1 MAGQFDET
9 QALSRPPRQAGA
21 TVQPE
26 ARRVTA
32 AEHAPHLRRRLMF
45 IAACGAAAFGITF
58 LVIVTSDGHVRP
70 HRWAILLLALLDSW
84 IVWALRR
91 SPDVSLTRL
100 KWVEFL
106 VFAPGVLFY
115 TWSTA
120 DALSVGPTLLSPGA
134 GGLLTNYVA
143 LPWVTVI
150 VVYGVVI
157 PNTGRRCARVVGG
170 MCLLALGSA
179 VAGMALAD
187 APTWAKLG
195 IAFRL
200 AVWLGVAAAI
210 VTSGAYRVEALRRE
224 ATAARSLGP
233 YTLVRRLGV
242 GGMGEVYYASH
253 KLLRRPCAVKI
264 IRAEYARDPDAQA
277 QFEAEVQAAAQ
288 LAHPHAVRVYDYG
301 RADDGTFYCVMEYLP
316 GFTLHELVARFN
328 PLPAGRA
335 IFLLRQICS
344 ALGAAHAA
352 GLVHRD
358 VKPGNVIVNNSPRQA
373 DFATLLDFGLA
384 IDRSAG
390 GSGSG
395 SIVGTPSY
403 MAPEQ
408 AAGAALDHRVDIYAV
423 GAVGYYLLTG
433 RPPFDGGDVSKVLYA
448 VELEPPVPVREIAPD
463 VSAEL
468 EKIILRCLAKSPAGR
483 YATADELDAA
493 LGRCSVP
500 AWSHSQ
506 AATWWANRPDWAAA
520 IERSSPVETLG
531 ATTEL
536 GRRD

>member
-9 QALSRPPRQAGA
+9 QAMSRPGA
-21 TVQPE
+21 TVQPQ
-26 ARRVTA
+26 RRVTA
-32 AEHAPHLRRRLMF
+32 SDLAPQLRRRLMF
-45 IAACGAAAFGITF
+45 IAACGAAAFGLSF
-58 LVIVTSDGHVRP
+58 LVIVTSDGLVRP
-70 HRWAILLLALLDSW
+70 HRWVILVLAAVDSW
-84 IVWALRR
+84 LVWALRR
-91 SPDVSLTRL
+91 SPGVGLARL
-100 KWVEFL
+100 KWAEFL
-106 VFAPGVLFY
+106 VFVPGVLFY

-120 DALSVGPTLLSPGA
+120 DALSDGAKLVAPGA

-143 LPWVTVI
+143 LPWVTVV

-170 MCLLALGSA
+170 MCVLALGSA
-179 VAGMALAD
+179 AVGMAGAD
-187 APTWAKLG
+187 APVWLKLG
-195 IAFRL
+195 MVCRL
-200 AVWLGVAAAI
+200 AVWLGVASAI

-224 ATAARSLGP
+224 ASAARSLGP
-233 YTLVRRLGV
+233 YTLARRLGV

-264 IRAEYARDPDAQA
+264 IRGEFARDPGAQA

-316 GFTLHELVARFN
+316 GLTLHELVARFN

-358 VKPGNVIVNNSPRQA
+358 VKPGNVIVNHSPRQA

-390 GSGSG
+390 GANPGAV
-395 SIVGTPSY
+395 VGTPSY

-408 AAGAALDHRVDIYAV
+408 AAGAALDHRVDVYAV
-423 GAVGYYLLTG
+423 GAVGYYLTCG
-433 RPPFDGGDVSKVLYA
+433 RAPFDGGTMSGVLLA
-448 VELEPPVPVREIAPD
+448 VEFEPPRPLRELAPD
-463 VSAEL
+463 VPAEF
-468 EKIILRCLAKSPAGR
+468 EAVILKCLAKRPADR
-483 YATADELDAA
+483 YASADELDAE

-500 AWSHSQ
+500 AWSHDL
-506 AATWWANRPDWAAA
+506 AAAWWAGRPNWAAA
-520 IERSSPVETLG
+520 IETRG
-531 ATTEL
+531 AATDAG
-536 GRRD
+536 GRE

>member
-1 MAGQFDET
+1 MVGQFDET
-9 QALSRPPRQAGA
+9 QELSRPPRQPGA
-21 TVQPE
+21 TIQA
-26 ARRVTA
+26 ARRVTE
-32 AEHAPHLRRRLMF
+32 AEHAPQLRQRLMF
-45 IAACGAAAFGITF
+45 IAACGAAAFGVTF
-58 LVIVTSDGHVRP
+58 LVIITSDGHVRP
-70 HRWAILLLALLDSW
+70 HRWVILAIALFDSW
-84 IVWALRR
+84 IVLTLRHSR
-91 SPDVSLTRL
+91 EIDFGRL
-100 KWVEFL
+100 KLFEFF

-120 DALSVGPTLLSPGA
+120 DALSDGARLVAPGA
-134 GGLLTNYVA
+134 GGLLTNYIA

-157 PNTGRRCARVVGG
+157 PNTGRRCARVVGV
-170 MCLLALGSA
+170 MCVLALTSA
-179 VAGMALAD
+179 FAGMIGAD
-187 APTWAKLG
+187 APTYAKLG

-200 AVWLGVAAAI
+200 AVWLGVASAI

-224 ATAARSLGP
+224 AKEAHSLGP
-233 YTLVRRLGV
+233 YTLARRLGV

-264 IRAEYARDPDAQA
+264 IRAEFARDPDAQA
-277 QFEAEVQAAAQ
+277 QFEGEVQAAAQ

-316 GFTLHELVARFN
+316 GVTLHELVARFN

-390 GSGSG
+390 PQGSGA
-395 SIVGTPSY
+395 IVGTPSY

-408 AAGAALDHRVDIYAV
+408 AAGTALDHRVDIYAV
-423 GAVGYYLLTG
+423 GAVGYFLLTG
-433 RPPFDGGDVSKVLYA
+433 HAPFDGDTMSQVLTA
-448 VELEPPVPVREIAPD
+448 VELEPPKPLSEYAHDIPVEFER
-463 VSAEL
+463 
-468 EKIILRCLAKSPAGR
+468 IIMKCLAKKAADR
-483 YATADELDAA
+483 YASADELDAA

-500 AWSHSQ
+500 AWSHAQ
-506 AATWWANRPDWAAA
+506 AAAWWAARPTWTAA
-520 IERSSPVETLG
+520 IEPSPPIETRG
-531 ATTEL
+531 ATTEF